1 MVSTESALSP
11 VSADR
16 SVPLIAL
23 RGICKHYGGSGGQPE
38 VTVLRC
44 IDLEIHAGEFV
55 AVVGSSG
62 SGKSTLMNILGCL
75 DRPSQGDYHFQGQDV
90 GQLDA
95 DTLACLRREAFGFV
109 FQGYHL
115 IASETAQENVEMP
128 AIYAGISK
136 EARMQRAQSLLNR
149 LGLST
154 RRHNRPHQ
162 LSGGQQQRV
171 SIARALMNGGSV
183 ILADE
188 PTGALDSQSG
198 AEVMTLL
205 NELADAGHT
214 ILLITHDRS
223 VAAQARRVIEIHDG
237 CIVSDC
243 QGRHPAGQDAGQDTA
258 PAQRLTI
265 PEMKDVPQKA
275 ATASWWADLLEA
287 ARSAWR
293 GMIVNRVRTGL
304 TLLGIVIGVASVIVM
319 LAIGEGARRQV
330 MERMGAMGTAILY
343 MGSKPPA
350 TGGPAGL
357 LTEEDLQAVRE
368 LPEIRRVLP
377 VIGDPVTVRYGSADK
392 QLYVLAASEEMPAV
406 HHWSVAQ
413 GRFYTQAEDLD
424 LAPLVVLGHKAWK
437 HFFPDTPHPLG
448 KQLIIGNSA
457 FEVIGVMSERG
468 ADSGAQDY
476 DDMVFIPYNAGRARV
491 YQSQTQPDYV
501 VVEAMSSFQVY
512 AAETAMRQLL
522 ITRHGGREDFA
533 IGNAA
538 ARIQAEA
545 ATRKSM
551 AMMLGLIAAVSLV
564 VGGIGVM
571 NVMLMTVKERTREIG
586 IRMAVGAR
594 QRDILRQFLTEASLV
609 TLVGGSVGLLVGLAV
624 GAVLIAAEVAVVFSM
639 RAMLGAFACA
649 MVTGLVFGYKPAQTA
664 ARLDPVR
671 ALAGE

>member
-1 MVSTESALSP
+1 
-11 VSADR
+11 
-16 SVPLIAL
+16 
-23 RGICKHYGGSGGQPE
+23 
-38 VTVLRC
+38 
-44 IDLEIHAGEFV
+44 
-55 AVVGSSG
+55 
-62 SGKSTLMNILGCL
+62 
-75 DRPSQGDYHFQGQDV
+75 
-90 GQLDA
+90 
-95 DTLACLRREAFGFV
+95 
-109 FQGYHL
+109 
-115 IASETAQENVEMP
+115 
-128 AIYAGISK
+128 
-136 EARMQRAQSLLNR
+136 
-149 LGLST
+149 
-154 RRHNRPHQ
+154 
-162 LSGGQQQRV
+162 V

-198 AEVMTLL
+198 AEVMALL

-237 CIVSDC
+237 RIVSDS
-243 QGRHPAGQDAGQDTA
+243 QSRHTADQDAA
-258 PAQRLTI
+258 PAQPLTI
-265 PEMKDVPQKA
+265 PTAKDAPHQT

-293 GMIVNRVRTGL
+293 GMVVNRVRTSL

-330 MERMGAMGTAILY
+330 MERMGTMGTAILY

-350 TGGPAGL
+350 TGGPAGQ

-392 QLYVLAASEEMPAV
+392 QLYVFAASEEMPAV

-413 GRFYTQAEDLD
+413 GRFYTQAEDHD

-437 HFFPDTPHPLG
+437 HFFPDTTNPLG

-501 VVEAMSSFQVY
+501 VVEAMSSTQVH

-522 ITRHGGREDFA
+522 IARHGGREDFG

-594 QRDILRQFLTEASLV
+594 QRDILRQFLAEASLV

-624 GAVLIAAEVAVVFSM
+624 GAVLIAAEVAVVFSV

-649 MVTGLVFGYKPAQTA
+649 VITGLIFGYKPAQTA